1 MQSSTSGQLDR
12 QLHNRHVQLI
22 ALGGTIGTGL
32 FLGSAGIIDMAG
44 PAALVAYAIGGL
56 VIFLIM
62 RFLGEMLVEEPVAG
76 SFSHFAN
83 RYWGPFAG
91 FLSGWTCVALY
102 VLVGMIEL
110 TAVGKFIQFWWPD
123 VPVWATAAVCFVL
136 INALNFINVRAFGEF
151 EFWFALIKVVTVVA
165 MIMMGCYL
173 LVSSERPDQTLSNL
187 WTHGG
192 FAPKG
197 LGGIAMALAFVLFA
211 FGGIETIGFAAAETE
226 RPEQV
231 IPKAINQV
239 ILRVL
244 VFYIGSLVVL
254 LSLTPWNQLVAQL
267 TAGGDPYAKSPFVQ
281 VFASLGQGTAAHL
294 LNFVILTAAL
304 SVYNSMVYCN
314 SRLLYGMAREGNAP
328 RLLARVNRRGVPV
341 AAIVFPGV
349 LTALT
354 VVMNYVMPSGVIEA
368 LLSLI
373 VGALVITW
381 VTIII
386 THWRFRRSRASAG
399 ASRFPAPVAPASN
412 VLCLVVMAG
421 VLAVMLA
428 SPQVRSAALVLP
440 VWMAGVYAA
449 FRLSRRSGG

>member
-1 MQSSTSGQLDR
+1 MQRSTQGQLDR

-32 FLGSAGIIDMAG
+32 FLGSAGIIEMAG
-44 PAALVAYAIGGL
+44 PAALVAYGIGGL

-83 RYWGPFAG
+83 RYCGPFTG

-110 TAVGKFIQFWWPD
+110 TAVGKFIQFWWPQ

-136 INALNFINVRAFGEF
+136 INALNFVNVRAFGEF

-165 MIMMGCYL
+165 MIVMGCYL
-173 LVSSERPDQTLSNL
+173 LFSSDRPDQSFSNL

-197 LGGIAMALAFVLFA
+197 LGGITMALAFVLFA

-226 RPEQV
+226 QPEKV
-231 IPKAINQV
+231 IPTAINQV

-304 SVYNSMVYCN
+304 SVYNSMVYCT

-328 RLLARVNRRGVPV
+328 RLLTQVNRRGVPV
-341 AAIVFPGV
+341 PAIVFPGI
-349 LTALT
+349 LTAVT
-354 VVMNYVMPSGVIEA
+354 VLLNYVMPSGVIEA

-373 VGALVITW
+373 VGALVVTW
-381 VTIII
+381 MTIII
-386 THWRFRRSRASAG
+386 THWRFRRARAQA
-399 ASRFPAPVAPASN
+399 ALAKFPAPVAPVSN
-412 VLCLVVMAG
+412 LFC
-421 VLAVMLA
+421 LAVM
-428 SPQVRSAALVLP
+428 ALVLGVMLSSPEVRLSALALP
-440 VWMAGVYAA
+440 VWIAVIYGVYR
-449 FRLSRRSGG
+449 FLRRT